1 MKIYVTWCIGEG
13 ETKIIAFD
21 KALYDAG
28 IADYNLI
35 KLTSII
41 PKKSEVIIKKLKTDP
56 KKYGNKL
63 YVVLSEQYETQK
75 GKKAVAG
82 LGWIVSKEGGIFV
95 EYSNNREA
103 VTRYIKK
110 SLEHMA
116 SYRKMKEKIKTKIV
130 EKICENKPVC
140 VLVVAVYRLENGEK

>member
-1 MKIYVTWCIGEG
+1 MKIYVTWGIGEG

-28 IADYNLI
+28 IPNYNLI

-41 PKKSEVIIKKLKTDP
+41 PKKSEVIIKKLKTNHKEFG
-56 KKYGNKL
+56 KKA
-63 YVVLSEQYETQK
+63 YVVLSERYESQK

-95 EYSNNREA
+95 EHSNSNREA
-103 VTRYIKK
+103 VTSCIKK

-116 SYRKMKEKIKTKIV
+116 SYRKMKGKIKMKIV
-130 EKICENKPVC
+130 EKMCKNKPVC
-140 VLVVAVYRLENGEK
+140 VVVVAVYRSEKW